1 MKKTDDFRI
10 ARRIRIVKIGILLLL
25 FCCTFC
31 GCYLLSKR
39 HFSRCFY
46 GTAPWPSDKWLAELP
61 EPLTIEVR
69 FYGED
74 QWETASSEL
83 WQYLQF
89 YLKNLHESADKNG
102 KNLTVK
108 WVNLSREEKDSSR
121 EAGIL
126 LTSNSGQ
133 YLLEWNDLLQMQD
146 GKLEGLRIPSALE
159 KGIEQLNQRELLRAY
174 FIEGQE
180 EASLED
186 RKSGRGLSRLK
197 TFLKEKNIPTYRIS
211 TGDLS
216 EIDAANS
223 VVFVIDPR
231 QAFEPAQEAELQS
244 FLEDNSGR
252 LCLIFS
258 ENTPLT
264 LNTLLL
270 YRGISLGENA
280 LKTAEA
286 DRLEN
291 GILAHR
297 FASEHPLLQ
306 PLIHSQL
313 GVKFSS
319 ARPLCLVPSAE
330 LSPMVTNSPL
340 IEVLVYPD
348 REENSPVSQ
357 PVREIIAM
365 ASESRTL
372 EHLPI
377 HLPSGRLLV
386 FGGNFLSNQQL
397 HFLGNQML
405 LDSALNWLLDQPMDE
420 ELSTDISIYK
430 IPLTAKDLR
439 QLTLLLFG
447 GSSIVLLWAVLVFA
461 SRPRK

>member
-1 MKKTDDFRI
+1 MKRTDDFRN
-10 ARRIRIVKIGILLLL
+10 ARRICAVKIGILIML
-25 FCCTFC
+25 FCCTFY
-31 GCYLLSKR
+31 GLYLLSQR
-39 HFSRCFY
+39 HFSRYFC
-46 GTAPWPSDKWLAELP
+46 GMAPWPNAKWVAELP
-61 EPLTIEVR
+61 EPLAIEVR

-74 QWETASSEL
+74 QWETSSSEI

-89 YLKNLHESADKNG
+89 YLKNLQETAKKAEKTLAIN
-102 KNLTVK
+102 
-108 WVNLSREEKDSSR
+108 WVNLSREEKESFR
-121 EAGIL
+121 EPGIL

-133 YLLEWNDLLQMQD
+133 YLIEWNDLLQMQD

-159 KGIEQLNQRELLRAY
+159 KGVEQLSQRELLRAY

-186 RKSGRGLSRLK
+186 RKSARGLSRLK
-197 TFLKEKNIPTYRIS
+197 SFLKEKNIPTYRIS
-211 TGDLS
+211 TGELS
-216 EIDAANS
+216 EIDATNS
-223 VVFVIDPR
+223 VVFVVDPH
-231 QAFEPAQEAELQS
+231 QPFEPAQEAELQS

-252 LCLIFS
+252 LCLVFS
-258 ENTPLT
+258 GNSPST

-270 YRGISLGENA
+270 YRGISLGEN
-280 LKTAEA
+280 L
-286 DRLEN
+286 LEPAGN
-291 GILAHR
+291 DLLEDGILAHR
-297 FASEHPLLQ
+297 FASEHSLLQ

-319 ARPLCLVPSAE
+319 ARPLRFVASAE

-340 IEVLVYPD
+340 IEVLVRPD
-348 REENSPVSQ
+348 SAENNTAIQ
-357 PVREIIAM
+357 PNHEILAM

-405 LDSALNWLLDQPMDE
+405 LDSALNWLLDQHIDGEIPA
-420 ELSTDISIYK
+420 DISIYK
-430 IPLTAKDLR
+430 IPLSKKDLH
-439 QLTLLLFG
+439 QLAFSLLG
-447 GSSIVLLWAVLVFA
+447 GSSLVLLWLLLVVA